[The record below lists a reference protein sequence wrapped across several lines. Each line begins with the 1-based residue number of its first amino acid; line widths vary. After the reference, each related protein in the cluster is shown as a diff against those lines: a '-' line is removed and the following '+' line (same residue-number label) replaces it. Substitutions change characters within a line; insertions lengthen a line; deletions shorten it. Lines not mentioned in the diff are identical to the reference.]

1 MEWFDLAI
9 CVYLNL
15 VEWRQYFVVDR
26 SPAVVLDSFVPTFV
40 LVVFWLVK
48 FDVKGLLSFCLFNL
62 IIIPWSEGVD
72 IADCSVHEDFVVN

>member
-1 MEWFDLAI
+1 MEWLDLAI
-9 CVYLNL
+9 SVYLYL
-15 VEWRQYFVVDR
+15 VERCQDFVVDG

-48 FDVKGLLSFCLFNL
+48 FNVKGLLSFCLLNL
-62 IIIPWSEGVD
+62 IVVPWSEGVD